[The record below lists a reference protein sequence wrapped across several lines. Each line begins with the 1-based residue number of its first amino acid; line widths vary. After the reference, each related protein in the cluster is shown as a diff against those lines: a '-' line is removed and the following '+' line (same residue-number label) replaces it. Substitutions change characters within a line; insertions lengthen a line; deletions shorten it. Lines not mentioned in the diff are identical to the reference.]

1 MSYKSE
7 VNKIL
12 ERNEVKLEDLIV
24 GQEYLLEYN
33 IYNKNKTIKKRGVY
47 MYKQIFRPP
56 YVMTF
61 FKTTTSTILTMF
73 NETCTRY
80 YKPVSDKI
88 KQNSLE
94 RQAFAQSI
102 NKLIIENSKIK
113 NIYWRAA
120 SNKNNIGNGC
130 VKIYFTPLY
139 I

>member
-47 MYKQIFRPP
+47 MYKQIFLPP

-61 FKTTTSTILTMF
+61 FKTTSSTILTMF
-73 NETCTRY
+73 HEMNTRY

-102 NKLIIENSKIK
+102 NKLIIENSKNK

-120 SNKNNIGNGC
+120 SNKNNIGNEL
-130 VKIYFTPLY
+130 VKIYFNE
-139 I
+139 

>member
-1 MSYKSE
+1 MNMSYKSE

-47 MYKQIFRPP
+47 MYKQIFLPP

-61 FKTTTSTILTMF
+61 FKTTSSTILTMF
-73 NETCTRY
+73 HEMNTRY

-102 NKLIIENSKIK
+102 NKLIIENSKNK

-120 SNKNNIGNGC
+120 SNKNNIGNEL
-130 VKIYFTPLY
+130 VKIYFNE
-139 I
+139 

>member
-33 IYNKNKTIKKRGVY
+33 IYNQNRTIKTRGIY
-47 MYKQIFRPP
+47 MYKQIFLPP

-61 FKTTTSTILTMF
+61 FKTDSTTILTMF
-73 NETCTRY
+73 NEIHTRY
-80 YKPVSDKI
+80 YKPVSDKM

-120 SNKNNIGNGC
+120 SNKNNIGNDC
-130 VKIYFTPLY
+130 VKIYFY
-139 I
+139 K

>member
-1 MSYKSE
+1 MNMSYKSE

-33 IYNKNKTIKKRGVY
+33 IYNQNNTIKKRGVY
-47 MYKQIFRPP
+47 MYKKIFLPP

-61 FKTTTSTILTMF
+61 FKTTSSTILTMF
-73 NETCTRY
+73 HEMNTRY
-80 YKPVSDKI
+80 YKPVSDKM

-94 RQAFAQSI
+94 RQAFSQSI
-102 NKLIIENSKIK
+102 NKLIIENSKNK

-120 SNKNNIGNGC
+120 SNKNNIGNEL
-130 VKIYFTPLY
+130 VKIYFNE
-139 I
+139 